1 MLKSSTTSRRTRHKK
16 KKRFKIIIPIII
28 VGALL
33 ATKVYLDKTT
43 KAVSAD
49 KLVEKEIEIPEGST
63 TDTISHILKENDLI
77 KSELIFKL
85 YSKLEDRSSQYK
97 AGTYELST
105 AMSQEDIMDELV
117 KGGKSKASASFTIP
131 EGFELKQIA
140 QRLADNNLV
149 DKGKFLA
156 LTSDVDRFKDDY
168 DFLEDLPKESTLEG
182 YLYPA
187 TYEVFEDA
195 REEEIIKKMLDAF
208 NNVYTSEIQ
217 LKGRELG
224 MDTNQ
229 IMILASII
237 EREAVLE
244 KERPT
249 MSGVFHNRLEVD
261 MPLQS
266 CATVQYALGERR
278 PVLSNKDV
286 RIDSK
291 YNTYINAGLPPAP
304 ISSPGIDSIK
314 AAVNPEDIDYLFFVR
329 TGDDGSHTFT
339 TTYNEHLNAK
349 NRE

>member
-1 MLKSSTTSRRTRHKK
+1 MLKSSTPTRRRHKK
-16 KKRFKIIIPIII
+16 RKKFKVIIPVIIIAGLI
-28 VGALL
+28 V
-33 ATKVYLDKTT
+33 TKLYLDNAVKP
-43 KAVSAD
+43 VSAD
-49 KLVEKEIEIPEGST
+49 KLVQKNIEIPEGST
-63 TDTISHILKENDLI
+63 TDNISEILKDNDLI
-77 KSELIFKL
+77 KSQAIFKL

-97 AGTYELST
+97 AGSYELST
-105 AMSQEDIMDELV
+105 GMNQEEIMDQLV
-117 KGGKSKASASFTIP
+117 KGGKLKTSDSFTIP

-140 QRLADNNLV
+140 DRLDENGFADK
-149 DKGKFLA
+149 DKFLA
-156 LTSDVDRFKDDY
+156 LTADVNKFKSDY
-168 DFLEDLPKESTLEG
+168 DFLKDLPKESTLEG

-195 REEEIIKKMLDAF
+195 TEEEIIRKMLDAF
-208 NNVYTSEIQ
+208 DNIYTSEIQ
-217 LKGRELG
+217 LKGKELG
-224 MDTNQ
+224 MNTNE

-249 MSGVFHNRLEVD
+249 MSGVFHNRLKVD

-266 CATVQYALGERR
+266 CATVQYALGERK

-286 RIDSK
+286 KIESN

-304 ISSPGIDSIK
+304 ISSPGVASIK